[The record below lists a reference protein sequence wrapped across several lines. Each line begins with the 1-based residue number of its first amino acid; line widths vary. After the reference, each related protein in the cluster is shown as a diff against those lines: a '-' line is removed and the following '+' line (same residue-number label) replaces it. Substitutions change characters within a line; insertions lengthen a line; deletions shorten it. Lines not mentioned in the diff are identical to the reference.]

1 VIERLP
7 ALSASGPPVG
17 AGQTP
22 YSGEIIMATDKSSTS
37 VKPLSRP
44 AKLDRR
50 LGATENI
57 YYLLDKLY
65 CLNFVVFAEITGK
78 LELDRINQA
87 LSVVQLQQPLLRTH
101 ISLVD
106 GRHWF
111 KPAEID
117 RFPLQ
122 AEVGSLKNWRTTLCA
137 QYGRPFADK
146 APLARFLWL
155 GGRGNKSVAAMVF
168 HHSIADG
175 KSGTNI
181 LLEVLRR
188 AGGEA
193 IPVRYQAAHPA
204 AQELDLIQQKGAL
217 QGSLQRL
224 KYWLAQGKSV
234 LKFAQQL
241 PGYDASVTN
250 QQKIKFISFD
260 LPAPAAKRLLAN
272 CRTNG
277 TTMHGAIGAAQILA
291 VNKEFETAE
300 ARTLALNS
308 LADLRSVLQG
318 NLTEVDLGLYI
329 ATLTT
334 VHAVGASPDFWG
346 LATDI
351 RGQLKEILNSGDGDL
366 VHSIYRKN
374 TLFPPNKRGAK
385 MVQTLVALAPPA
397 TMLTNIGRVDA
408 ITLANGA
415 IVDAVAFGVSPP
427 AQNPLCV
434 TATTY
439 ADRLYLNLLYDEY
452 KVSPGQA
459 RRIGK
464 NLLAYLAAAAA
475 S

>member
-1 VIERLP
+1 
-7 ALSASGPPVG
+7 
-17 AGQTP
+17 
-22 YSGEIIMATDKSSTS
+22 MDKSSKP
-37 VKPLSRP
+37 VKPLSRL
-44 AKLDRR
+44 ASIDRR

-78 LELDRINQA
+78 LELEQINQA
-87 LSVVQLQQPLLRTH
+87 LSVVQREQPLLRTH

-111 KPAEID
+111 KAASRCPI
-117 RFPLQ
+117 Q
-122 AEVGSLKNWRTTLCA
+122 AEAGPLKDWRATLGA
-137 QYGRPFADK
+137 EYGRPFADK

-193 IPVRYQAAHPA
+193 LPLRYQDAHPA
-204 AQELDLIQQKGAL
+204 AQDLDLIQQKGAL
-217 QGSLQRL
+217 EGSLQKL

-241 PGYDASVTN
+241 PGYDAGVTSKQN
-250 QQKIKFISFD
+250 IKVIPFG
-260 LPAPAAKRLLAN
+260 LPAAAAKRLLTN
-272 CRTNG
+272 CRANG
-277 TTMHGAIGAAQILA
+277 TTVHGAIGAAQVLA
-291 VNKEFETAE
+291 INDEFDTAE

-318 NLTEVDLGLYI
+318 NLTEHDLGLYI

-334 VHAVGASPDFWG
+334 VHAIEAEPDFWR
-346 LATDI
+346 LAIDI
-351 RGQLKEILNSGDGDL
+351 RGQLKAILNSGDGDL

-374 TLFPPNKRGAK
+374 TLFPANKTGAK

-397 TMLTNIGRVDA
+397 SMLTNIGRVDQL
-408 ITLANGA
+408 TLANGA
-415 IVDAVAFGVSPP
+415 TIDSVAFGVSPP
-427 AQNPLCV
+427 AQNPVCV
-434 TATTY
+434 TATSY
-439 ADRLYLNLLYDEY
+439 ADRMYLNLLYDQH
-452 KVSPGQA
+452 KVTATQA
-459 RRIGK
+459 RRVVKSMLG
-464 NLLAYLAAAAA
+464 YLAAAAA
-475 S
+475 